1 MSFTKLKNIIFIVLF
16 FGILVFPWIGGGI
29 LRVASPSTYEKLSTV
44 ETEKRQMQTIEWDN
58 LLNTGESISGFVDD
72 RIPFRYTLISWYKS
86 MSDAMDEKYQV
97 VATAVGSRFYQSAL
111 GLKKQLG
118 TIAGNGNK
126 IAVAITSNQEVIL
139 EEPAVSDEN
148 YFPLH
153 VYQDVIIARDGWLF
167 LYGENEIQCYQGTN
181 LLTEEELQNYASKIN
196 QLQALCSAQGKEL
209 YIYIAPNKSQVYS
222 QYMPTVDIAS
232 SYKRA
237 QQLTSYVTE
246 NCSTPFLYP
255 LTESLTAAGIYQTY
269 YKYDSHWNH
278 LGALYGT
285 NALYAAMG
293 VEQTDPSQWITGTS
307 DADKYELYTYMGIP
321 DDMVTHD
328 DIEYTM
334 DYRPEVTVN
343 GLNTE
348 SMVCHTTSDGANDKK
363 LCVIGDSFR
372 VNMMPYLAKDFT
384 SCTFCHRDYMNE
396 IHSDIKNA
404 DIIVIEAVE
413 RYDYEAFNAIQRTI
427 NVLSN

>member
-29 LRVASPSTYEKLSTV
+29 LRVASPSTYKKLSTV

-58 LLNTGESISGFVDD
+58 LLNTGESISDFIDD

-86 MSDAMDEKYQV
+86 MSDALDEKYQV
-97 VATAVGSRFYQSAL
+97 AATSLGSFFYEGNDTWQNQVTA
-111 GLKKQLG
+111 
-118 TIAGNGNK
+118 IARNGNK

-139 EEPAVSDEN
+139 EDPAVSDEN

-181 LLTEEELQNYASKIN
+181 LLSEEELQNYASKIN

-222 QYMPTVDIAS
+222 QYMPTVDIVS

-237 QQLTSYVTE
+237 QQLTSYMTE

-321 DDMVTHD
+321 DNMVTHD

-384 SCTFCHRDYMNE
+384 SCTFCHRDYMSE
-396 IHSDIKNA
+396 IRSDIKNA